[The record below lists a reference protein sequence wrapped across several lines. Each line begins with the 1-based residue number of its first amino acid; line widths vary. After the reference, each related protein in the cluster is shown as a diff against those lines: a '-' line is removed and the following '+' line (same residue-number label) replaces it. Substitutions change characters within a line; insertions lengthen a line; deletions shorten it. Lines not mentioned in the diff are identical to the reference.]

1 VARLGAAYAQGFAG
15 DPSRHG
21 VLSAGAGG
29 VIPLGDRAL
38 SVHVRGGMVEAL
50 GDAPVPFD
58 ELLSPSGAGGLRGL
72 PRGRLRGPSELV
84 ASLEYRWLLT
94 LWMDAMLFV
103 DRGNAYGPRF
113 SGLTPGRAFT
123 TGGLALMVIGNEAAD
138 YRRNNPLFGV
148 QLAVTADDGLNYS
161 LAFVVH

>member
-1 VARLGAAYAQGFAG
+1 
-15 DPSRHG
+15 
-21 VLSAGAGG
+21 
-29 VIPLGDRAL
+29 
-38 SVHVRGGMVEAL
+38 
-50 GDAPVPFD
+50 
-58 ELLSPSGAGGLRGL
+58 
-72 PRGRLRGPSELV
+72 
-84 ASLEYRWLLT
+84 
-94 LWMDAMLFV
+94 MLFV